1 MDKKI
6 IDHLEEILRRH
17 FGTNVSIERTSPVS
31 IKPLRTVFLI
41 EAVKE
46 NCPVRFILHVR
57 QRPSRDNPEEEFK
70 AINTALSNGVF
81 TFELIHFDISKTN
94 PFGAAFMLETH
105 IEGDNFLERKDW
117 FKQHPG
123 NLYSN
128 LERLHHIK
136 CERKSSAIPDLIFL
150 PKYKNECLMKLANS
164 TIVEVKLLEKM
175 FEEVLQWQKEIDFS
189 SHTSLLHG
197 DLHYSNIIVNGEN
210 RFYLIDWEM
219 TEGGDYCKDLAYF
232 KARTL
237 DYLYPGDNQ
246 SLFDN
251 LMTHYKEA
259 FEEDNL
265 EIRMR
270 YYLSYRYL
278 EIIWRCC
285 FPRLSEQWLPFYFQK
300 YCEFRRSFHPRS
312 ILHE

>member
-17 FGTNVSIERTSPVS
+17 FGTNVTIESTSPVS

-46 NCPVRFILHVR
+46 NLPVSFILHVR
-57 QRPSRDNPEEEFK
+57 QRPSRDNQEEEFK
-70 AINTALSNGVF
+70 AINTAISNGVF
-81 TFELIHFDISKTN
+81 TFELIHYDKSRKN
-94 PFGAAFMLETH
+94 PFGASFLLESY
-105 IEGDNFLERKDW
+105 IQGENFLKRKDW
-117 FKQHPG
+117 FKQHPQHLF
-123 NLYSN
+123 NTI
-128 LERLHHIK
+128 ERLHHIK
-136 CERKSSAIPDLIFL
+136 CERKSSAIPDFKFL
-150 PKYKNECLMKLANS
+150 PKYKNECLMKLVDS
-164 TIVEVKLLEKM
+164 TLVDVKLLEKM
-175 FEEVLQWQKEIDFS
+175 FEEVNIWQKEIDFS

-197 DLHYSNIIVNGEN
+197 DLHYSNIFITDEN
-210 RFYLIDWEM
+210 RVYLIDWEM
-219 TEGGDYCKDLAYF
+219 TEVGDYCKDLSYF

-237 DYLYPGDNQ
+237 DYLYPEDNQ

-251 LMTHYKEA
+251 LMTNYKKA
-259 FEEDNL
+259 FDEDDL

-300 YCEFRRSFHPRS
+300 YCDFRRSFHPRS